1 MDLVGLALNVY
12 IADAG
17 LGQVGKNH
25 FANLAIFRQLHGV
38 LLAGSK
44 PAALVLFD
52 DAQAEADGMYFAT
65 QVNLLEYL
73 IC

>member
-1 MDLVGLALNVY
+1 
-12 IADAG
+12 
-17 LGQVGKNH
+17 
-25 FANLAIFRQLHGV
+25 
-38 LLAGSK
+38 
-44 PAALVLFD
+44 VLFD